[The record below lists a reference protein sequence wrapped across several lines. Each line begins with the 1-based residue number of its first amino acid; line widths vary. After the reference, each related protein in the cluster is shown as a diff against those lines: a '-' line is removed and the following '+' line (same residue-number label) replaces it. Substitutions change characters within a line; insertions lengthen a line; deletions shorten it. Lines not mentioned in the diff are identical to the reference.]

1 MGLLGNHKKIR
12 YSVVFFQ
19 AVNGLLRGR
28 QDITTYL
35 SNIHAQ
41 NTSLLNR
48 TNLPSNITSNLMIY
62 AFKHIMDYNVL
73 LAKHCE
79 KIFFMEDVISDP
91 STFYQNLE
99 LLNRDNFTLSLEQGI
114 SHKKIMQKYIEVI
127 SNYEEFYEKFA
138 SFKFKIHGD
147 DLSVSDIELR
157 LNQKNQIKSAQQV

>member
-1 MGLLGNHKKIR
+1 MARISGFMGLFPEITKK
-12 YSVVFFQ
+12 SDTQLFFW

-79 KIFFMEDVISDP
+79 KIFSWR
-91 STFYQNLE
+91 T
-99 LLNRDNFTLSLEQGI
+99 
-114 SHKKIMQKYIEVI
+114 
-127 SNYEEFYEKFA
+127 
-138 SFKFKIHGD
+138 
-147 DLSVSDIELR
+147 
-157 LNQKNQIKSAQQV
+157 